1 MNGRLP
7 LGSYRPGASSL
18 HRLDARVKLV
28 CLVAMSAALLAASNP
43 VALGAL
49 AVAVAELLRISGV
62 TPKELAVGVRPA
74 AFLLVFGLVANAF
87 APAATAELALGPVS
101 ISLAGLGRG
110 AILALR
116 MVAVIAA
123 SLVLCAATSPTSIA
137 EALSSLLS
145 PLARLGLPVD
155 DISMT
160 LSLVLRFVPIA
171 AEEFGRI
178 QDAQL
183 ARGASFAHGG
193 AWGRVRRWGA
203 TLVPLVVGLFRRS
216 TELAG
221 AMRERGWG
229 MGNRTRLSRKLN
241 SADIMVLVLCLAA
254 CLAAIFV

>member
-1 MNGRLP
+1 MNGRLS
-7 LGSYRPGASSL
+7 LGSYRPGASPL

-28 CLVAMSAALLAASNP
+28 CLAAISAALLAAKNP

-49 AVAVAELLRISGV
+49 AVAVAELLHISGV
-62 TPKELAVGVRPA
+62 TPKELAAGIRPA

-87 APAATAELALGPVS
+87 APAATADLALGPVG

-116 MVAVIAA
+116 MVVVIAA
-123 SLVLCAATSPTSIA
+123 SLVLCATTSPTAIA

-171 AEEFGRI
+171 AGEFGRI

-183 ARGASFAHGG
+183 ARGACFARGG
-193 AWGRVRRWGA
+193 AWGRVRRWSA

-216 TELAG
+216 TELAS

-241 SADIMVLVLCLAA
+241 GADIMVLVLCLAA